1 MLKQLS
7 PLDASF
13 VYMESPATPMHIA
26 SLALY
31 DGADSPFGE
40 LTEKK
45 VLNFYA
51 ERLAHWPNARQRLV
65 RVPLD
70 ADYPYWIEDRDFDL
84 EYHIRRIGLPNP
96 ASIAELHKLTARI
109 FSRPLDMT
117 RPLWEIYII
126 DGLEKIEGMAEGSF
140 AMLIKSHHAAVDGA
154 SGIHLMELLH
164 DLHATSERRKP
175 PTEPWSA
182 DPKPND
188 AELLLRAS
196 LNNIRQ
202 PFRFAKVM
210 AASAGLIPQALASAR
225 STELPSVQRVPKTRF
240 NGRVS
245 AQRTMRWS
253 NFSLAQISALRKAVP
268 GASINDAILTL
279 CAGGLRSYLDAKNE
293 LNQRSLIAMAPINV
307 RDKNATGALGNQVSA
322 MFVPIG
328 TDIADPIERLAAV
341 RKVTKQSKLIGS
353 AVGARMLTDYSQFV
367 PAFTAA
373 MAARLMSSMAADGQP
388 AFNLTITN
396 VPGPQVPLYSMGAR
410 MQNSLGMGPISNGM
424 GLIMPITSYCGEIA
438 VGFTSC
444 RDMIPDADF
453 FKDCIDR
460 SFVEFNSAATAAT
473 LPADGTAKA
482 QPKRSSKKSTKKD
495 NAAKTETKPKRKRK
509 RKAATSDSAPPAA

>member
-13 VYMESPATPMHIA
+13 VYMESPATPMHIG

-31 DGADSPFGE
+31 NGADSPFGE

-96 ASIAELHKLTARI
+96 ASIEELHKLTARI

-126 DGLEKIEGMAEGSF
+126 DGLEKIKGMAEGSF
-140 AMLIKSHHAAVDGA
+140 AMLMKSHHAAVDGA

-164 DLHATSERRKP
+164 DLHATAERRKP

-196 LNNIRQ
+196 LNNLRQ

-210 AASAGLIPQALASAR
+210 AQSAGLLPQALASAR
-225 STELPSVQRVPKTRF
+225 STELPSLQRVPKTRF

-253 NFSLAQISALRKAVP
+253 SFSLAQISALRKAVP
-268 GASINDAILTL
+268 GASINDAILAL

-293 LNQRSLIAMAPINV
+293 LNKRSLIAMAPINV

-328 TDIADPIERLAAV
+328 TDIADPIKRLAAV

-353 AVGARMLTDYSQFV
+353 AVGARMLTDYGQFV

-438 VGFTSC
+438 IGFTSC

-453 FKDCIDR
+453 FRDCIDV
-460 SFVEFNSAATAAT
+460 SFVEFSAAAKAAT
-473 LPADGTAKA
+473 SQLGDTAE
-482 QPKRSSKKSTKKD
+482 QSTGSKQSTKPD
-495 NAAKTETKPKRKRK
+495 NAAKTKTKPKRKRK
-509 RKAATSDSAPPAA
+509 SKAATKNSTLPAA